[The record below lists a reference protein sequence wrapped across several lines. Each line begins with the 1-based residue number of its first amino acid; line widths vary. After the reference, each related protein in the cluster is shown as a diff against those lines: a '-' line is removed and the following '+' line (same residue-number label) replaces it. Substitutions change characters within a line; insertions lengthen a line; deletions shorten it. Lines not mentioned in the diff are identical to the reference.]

1 MAALV
6 DITYGVG
13 VGFGQG
19 RRQVAEQ
26 GLAMVIRPLKQPWR
40 IYGKRWE
47 NINDCVWLAII
58 FLFAQILRGT
68 MLLEGVKFPFTPAPN
83 RI

>member
-1 MAALV
+1 VKRGNLGKKRKKKKREKERGWDRLPPLMAALV

-40 IYGKRWE
+40 IYGKR
-47 NINDCVWLAII
+47 
-58 FLFAQILRGT
+58 
-68 MLLEGVKFPFTPAPN
+68 
-83 RI
+83 